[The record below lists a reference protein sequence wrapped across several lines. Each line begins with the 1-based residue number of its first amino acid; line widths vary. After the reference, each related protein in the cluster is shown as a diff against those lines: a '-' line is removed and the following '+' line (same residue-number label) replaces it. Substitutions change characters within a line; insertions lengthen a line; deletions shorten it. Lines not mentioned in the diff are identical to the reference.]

1 MDLAFFTGQKLIL
14 FLLILV
20 RTAGIFTLTP
30 IFGAKQVPMQVRII
44 VSLALTL
51 IFVPLA
57 VPVGNLP
64 TEILSL
70 ALMAAR
76 EACIGLGIGF
86 IITMVFMAIETA
98 GSFVDMNAGFSFA
111 ATIDPVHGTNSALAA
126 RTHTL
131 LAGLLFFVTNSHHLV
146 VRGLA
151 DSFTLAPIGELSF
164 NPAVTGGMTDLF
176 ISLFLIA
183 LRIAMPVMAA
193 VFLVDLAMAITSR
206 IVPQMNVLMVG
217 FPLKMG
223 VGIVGMI
230 VAVPIVAAMST
241 NMFAD
246 MYNQMGGLVRLM
258 AVH

>member
-1 MDLAFFTGQKLIL
+1 
-14 FLLILV
+14 
-20 RTAGIFTLTP
+20 
-30 IFGAKQVPMQVRII
+30 VPPQVRII
-44 VSLALTL
+44 ISLALTL

-57 VPVGNLP
+57 VPTGALP
-64 TEILSL
+64 TDILPL

-76 EACIGLGIGF
+76 EACIGFGIGF

-98 GSFVDMNAGFSFA
+98 GSFIDMTAGFAFA
-111 ATIDPVHGTNSALAA
+111 TTIDPVHGTNSALAA
-126 RTHTL
+126 RMHNL

-146 VRGLA
+146 VKGLA
-151 DSFTLAPIGELSF
+151 DSFVLAPIGEMSF
-164 NPAVTGGMTDLF
+164 NPAVTSGMTDLF

-193 VFLVDLAMAITSR
+193 VFLADLAMAITSR

-223 VGIVGMI
+223 VGMVGMI

-258 AVH
+258 AIH